1 MQQTRIED
9 FPEPGADAIAH
20 SETLLAHVRELIAD
34 AGGVLPFD
42 AYMDAVLYA
51 PGLGYYTAG
60 ARKFGAA
67 GDFITAPETSALF
80 SRVLARQAGEALDEL
95 GGVNGN
101 GDILE
106 IGAGSGVMA
115 ADILAEL
122 DECDSLPENYFIL
135 DVSADLRERQRETL
149 QRKIPSLLPRVQW
162 LDELP
167 KDFRGVMLANELL
180 DALPVSRFRL
190 GEAGI
195 EEQCVTEQDGSLALE
210 FRPASGAIAKGV
222 RQLLGE
228 LTVPLEPPYES
239 EISLRLPAMI
249 ESISESLVTGL
260 LLFIDYGYGRGEY
273 YLPERNMGTLMCHY
287 RHRAHPDPLV
297 YPGLQDITS
306 YVDFTAVAEAGV
318 NNDLELM
325 GYTSQGQFLL
335 AGGLEKLLHGISD
348 MDEKE
353 RLKLSQQVQKLT
365 LPGEMGD
372 RFKVMALSRG
382 LDRVISGFDF
392 KDLAPS
398 L

>member
-1 MQQTRIED
+1 MQQVQEE
-9 FPEPGADAIAH
+9 FPRPGSDAVEH
-20 SETLLAHVRELIAD
+20 SKALIAHVRELIAK
-34 AGGVLPFD
+34 AGGALPFD
-42 AYMDAVLYA
+42 AYMDAALYA

-60 ARKFGAA
+60 SRKFGDA
-67 GDFITAPETSALF
+67 GDFVTAPETSALF
-80 SRVLARQAGEALDEL
+80 SRVLARQSMEVLSEL
-95 GGVNGN
+95 GSSNSN

-115 ADILAEL
+115 AAILAEL
-122 DECDSLPENYFIL
+122 DACDSLPDRYFIL
-135 DVSADLRERQRETL
+135 DVSADLRKRQRETL
-149 QRKIPSLLPRVQW
+149 QQKVPELLSRVQW
-162 LDELP
+162 LDDLP
-167 KDFRGVMLANELL
+167 AGFRGMILANEFL

-195 EEQCVTEQDGSLALE
+195 EEQHVVEQGDSLALE
-210 FRPASGAIAKGV
+210 FRPASDAVAKSV
-222 RQLLGE
+222 RHLLGE
-228 LTVPLEPPYES
+228 LPLPLEPPYES
-239 EISLRLPAMI
+239 EISLRLPAMV
-249 ESISESLVTGL
+249 ESISESLAAGL
-260 LLFIDYGYGRGEY
+260 VLFIDYGYGRGEY
-273 YLPERNMGTLMCHY
+273 YLPERNTGTLMCHY

-335 AGGLEKLLHGISD
+335 AGGLEKLLQGISD

-353 RLKLSQQVQKLT
+353 RLQLSQQVQILT

-392 KDLAPS
+392 KDLSPS